1 MGQMS
6 LHPPFRA
13 EHIGSLVRP
22 PELLRARARHAAGEL
37 DREELAAIEDK
48 AIRGAIDLQEGVGL
62 EVITD
67 GNLSRRAAHHRS
79 GAADTQSLE
88 PQISDLRDEADA
100 VRAGGRR
107 RSCGYFADD
116 TPIPVLD
123 PGRGY
128 AEGHASRPLL
138 YSLPRVQALL
148 NDWLTESRI
157 VVSTCHALK

>member
-22 PELLRARARHAAGEL
+22 PELLRALARHAAGEL
-37 DREELAAIEDK
+37 D
-48 AIRGAIDLQEGVGL
+48 AIRGAIGLQEGVGL

-67 GNLSRRAAHHRS
+67 GNLSRRAADHRS

-100 VRAGGRR
+100 VRGWRQETILRLFRRRYSDPGARPWPRLRR
-107 RSCGYFADD
+107 RSRFPAPAIFI
-116 TPIPVLD
+116 TA
-123 PGRGY
+123 R
-128 AEGHASRPLL
+128 AS
-138 YSLPRVQALL
+138 V
-148 NDWLTESRI
+148 T
-157 VVSTCHALK
+157 

>member
-13 EHIGSLVRP
+13 VHIGSLVRP

-37 DREELAAIEDK
+37 DREELAAIEDE
-48 AIRGAIDLQEGVGL
+48 AMRGAIELQEGVGL

-67 GNLSRRAAHHRS
+67 GNLSRRAADHRS

-100 VRAGGRR
+100 VRGWRQETILRLFRRRYSDPGARPWPRLRR
-107 RSCGYFADD
+107 RSRFPAPAIFI
-116 TPIPVLD
+116 TA
-123 PGRGY
+123 R
-128 AEGHASRPLL
+128 AS
-138 YSLPRVQALL
+138 V
-148 NDWLTESRI
+148 T
-157 VVSTCHALK
+157 

>member
-22 PELLRARARHAAGEL
+22 PELLRALARHAAGEL
-37 DREELAAIEDK
+37 D
-48 AIRGAIDLQEGVGL
+48 AIRGAIGLQEGVGL

-67 GNLSRRAAHHRS
+67 GNLSRRAADHRS

-100 VRAGGRR
+100 VRGWRQETILRLFRR
-107 RSCGYFADD
+107 RYLRSRCSTLAEA
-116 TPIPVLD
+116 TPKVTL
-123 PGRGY
+123 PGPCYIHYRACKRYLTTG
-128 AEGHASRPLL
+128 
-138 YSLPRVQALL
+138 SLNPG
-148 NDWLTESRI
+148 S
-157 VVSTCHALK
+157 

>member
-1 MGQMS
+1 MS

-37 DREELAAIEDK
+37 DREELAAIEDE
-48 AIRGAIDLQEGVGL
+48 AMRGAIELQEGVGL

-67 GNLSRRAAHHRS
+67 GNLSRRAADHRS

-100 VRAGGRR
+100 GLRGGSNIPALVAKPSHDGWVFAQFNQRMYR
-107 RSCGYFADD
+107 NGMRSDE
-116 TPIPVLD
+116 PV
-123 PGRGY
+123 
-128 AEGHASRPLL
+128 S
-138 YSLPRVQALL
+138 
-148 NDWLTESRI
+148 
-157 VVSTCHALK
+157 